1 MLIMRSI
8 GRLPNEDQAS
18 TFNEVLEGHGISNTI
33 RSTSD
38 GDWEVWVDSEDQ
50 LDQARDLL
58 ERFAADPGRG
68 DFRAAVDQARMRRKV
83 VEDAQKQDRHKV
95 VDRKQMWPAMDR
107 ASFGRLTMAMIII
120 SVLVAVASQ
129 LGEDLTHIRVLFIT
143 DIEPFGDRVRFST
156 LFLPEVFAGQVWRL
170 VTPMFIHFGI
180 MHIFF
185 NMLWL
190 KDLGSMIER
199 VHGTLL
205 LGLMVLLMSVAS
217 NLAQYLMS
225 TPLFGGMSGVV
236 YGLLGYIWLRGR
248 LDPGCGL
255 FINKSTMIMMM
266 IWFVA
271 CWTGVLGPI
280 ANWAHTAGLV
290 VGLAWGGISGL
301 MARR

>member
-1 MLIMRSI
+1 MRSI
-8 GRLPNEDQAS
+8 GRLPNEDLAA
-18 TFNEVLEGHGISNTI
+18 TFNEVLEGHGIGNSIRNTG
-33 RSTSD
+33 D

-50 LDQARDLL
+50 LDQARGLL
-58 ERFAADPGRG
+58 ERFVADPGRG
-68 DFRAAVDQARMRRKV
+68 DFSAAVDQARLRKR
-83 VEDAQKQDRHKV
+83 VEVEAKKQDRHKV
-95 VDRKQMWPAMDR
+95 VDRRQMFPSMDR
-107 ASFGRLTMAMIII
+107 SSFGRLTLAMIII
-120 SVLVAVASQ
+120 SVLVAVVSQ

-156 LFLPEVFAGQVWRL
+156 LFLPEVLSGQVWRL

-180 MHIFF
+180 MHVLF

-199 VHGTLL
+199 VHGTLVFA
-205 LGLMVLLMSVAS
+205 LMVVTMAVAS
-217 NLAQYLMS
+217 NMAQYLMS

-248 LDPGCGL
+248 LDPGRGL
-255 FINKSTMIMMM
+255 FINKSTMIMML

-290 VGLAWGGISGL
+290 VGLGWGGISGL
-301 MARR
+301 IARR